1 MPKRIELPIAQGF
14 YKDASLPISAQDCI
28 NWIPQFSQ
36 AQGETLA
43 QVSLI
48 PTPGKIG
55 CVAALDPGYIQG
67 NNRGMLLADNVLYA
81 VIGTGL
87 YSLIPIGESKYSASI
102 FTQKLLG
109 TLPDGDLVS
118 MATNGTWIVIVIP
131 NGRAFAYN
139 SETSVFAEITDAN
152 YYPSNC
158 VVFKDGYFV
167 FTESTGTFFFN
178 SEINNPIVIEALSE
192 ATAEIAPDYI
202 YGAIVSRNELF
213 ILGEQ
218 SIEVFQTNQSG
229 EGSPF
234 TRIPGGFIEK
244 GAHCVFGNVLF
255 DNTFVFIGGG
265 AAEKTSIW
273 KVISTASAVKI
284 STPPVDNII
293 QQFTRK
299 EIENSVALA
308 YSDDTGTFAVF
319 TFVSST
325 PGKPSVTFC
334 YDAAASAASGRQ
346 IWHQRQTGLEPN
358 LWNASSIVQA
368 YGTIYVGAYPGEQL
382 PGLGIP
388 VYVLDVNTYTD
399 SDSPVTPTD
408 GKGYNPIYRQ
418 RTSQPFSNQGKS
430 LFIGDIELTMQPGTG
445 LQKPPFPSTSSQWTN
460 PTIRMQY
467 SDDGGNTF
475 NNRSELSI
483 GGIGQYNLRQIWP
496 RNGRVTRY
504 RCYRFI
510 TTAPV
515 NTTIIKLEAWA
526 EGGIQ

>member
-1 MPKRIELPIAQGF
+1 MPKRIELPIAEGF
-14 YKDASLPISAQDCI
+14 YKDVSLPISAQDCI
-28 NWIPQFSQ
+28 NWIPQFTQ

-43 QVSLI
+43 QVSLV
-48 PTPGKIG
+48 PSPGKIT
-55 CVAALDPGYIQG
+55 CQAALSPGFILG
-67 NNRGMLLADNVLYA
+67 DNRGMLLVDNVLYA
-81 VIGTGL
+81 VIGSGL
-87 YSLIPIGESKYSASI
+87 YSLTAVAESPTAASI
-102 FTQKLLG
+102 LNQTLLG
-109 TLPDGDLVS
+109 TLSDGGLVS
-118 MATNGTWIVIVIP
+118 LATNGIWLVIVERA
-131 NGRAFAYN
+131 GRAFAYN
-139 SETSVFAEITDAN
+139 NETHAFAEITDTN

-167 FTESTGTFFFN
+167 FTESTGSFFFN
-178 SEINNPIVIEALSE
+178 SALNNPLVIEPLSE
-192 ATAEIAPDYI
+192 TTAEIAPDYI

-234 TRIPGGFIEK
+234 TRIPGGYIEK
-244 GAHCVFGNVLF
+244 GVHCVFGSVLF
-255 DNTFVFIGGG
+255 DNTFMFIGGG
-265 AAEKTSIW
+265 PAEKTSIW
-273 KVISTASAVKI
+273 KVNSTASAVKI
-284 STPPVDNII
+284 STPPIDNII
-293 QQFTRK
+293 QQFTRQ

-308 YSDDTGTFAVF
+308 YSDDTGTFALF

-334 YDAAASAASGRQ
+334 YDAVASAVSGRQ
-346 IWHQRQTGLEPN
+346 IWHQRQTGVEPN

-368 YGTIYVGAYPGEQL
+368 YGTIYVGAYPGKQL
-382 PGLGIP
+382 PGRGVP
-388 VYVLDVNTYTD
+388 VYVLDTATYTD
-399 SDSPVTPTD
+399 GDAVFAGDPPA
-408 GKGYNPIYRQ
+408 GYQPIYRQ

-430 LFIGDIELTMQPGTG
+430 LYIGDIELTMQAGVG
-445 LQKPPFPSTSSQWTN
+445 LQNAPPPSTDSQYTN
-460 PTIRMQY
+460 PTIRMEY
-467 SDDGGNTF
+467 SDDGGNTW

-515 NTTIIKLEAWA
+515 NTVLIKLEAWA